1 MKAKDLAKILMGD
14 PEAEVFILD
23 DSHSM
28 AYPVGNASSI
38 EEVEANEELSCVG
51 GGDIDAIILV
61 ANNNSE
67 SSIQFDTE
75 ESDGGG
81 DDEDDTF

>member
-23 DSHSM
+23 DSHSI
-28 AYPVGNASSI
+28 AYPVGTASSI
-38 EEVEANEELSCVG
+38 EEVEANEEVSCVG

-61 ANNNSE
+61 ADNNSA

-75 ESDGGG
+75 ESDGG
-81 DDEDDTF
+81 DDEDEAF